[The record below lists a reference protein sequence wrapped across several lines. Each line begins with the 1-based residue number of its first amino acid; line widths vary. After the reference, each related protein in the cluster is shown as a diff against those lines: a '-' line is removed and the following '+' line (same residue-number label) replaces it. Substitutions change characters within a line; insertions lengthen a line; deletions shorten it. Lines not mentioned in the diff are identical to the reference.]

1 MQVDEMRKTL
11 WIFFA
16 IAILA
21 TAAMLHR
28 HTSRQTI
35 FALPASG
42 ASETLRSKAS
52 RSDGAAE
59 YKAKIAIAA
68 AKIDEQHPL
77 RSYKPRAGLEG
88 RGALDEIDVKGVAA
102 TPQSVALARALLHG
116 GTLSPDERIPM
127 VRILASLHNRENTTG
142 ANDDIALDL
151 KALANDP
158 DKQVAAQAATS
169 YARLDYLPGTEFV
182 LKKALENGALDT
194 DAYFQELA
202 HLVPSAPLDKKK
214 EFLAEI
220 RAAGSLIGRDV
231 LVMALN
237 SGEEFNAVSFL
248 KSSEDMA
255 ELLRATEPKFGPHVA
270 LGLGDAVR
278 YVEWLRASAAIE
290 SHNTGRSMD
299 EVIVARLS
307 QPNTDER
314 KIMSFLLSPQAHPVL
329 AAATPDSPV
338 QKLVAISQVYGSQ
351 LPGDRE
357 MLTMVQAIRER
368 MKNPPPPLPPV
379 VLMPPTGPAIGP
391 SPAPPGYPMYVP
403 PPRR

>member
-1 MQVDEMRKTL
+1 MGKSL
-11 WIFFA
+11 WILFA

-21 TAAMLHR
+21 TALLLHQN
-28 HTSRQTI
+28 TSWQ
-35 FALPASG
+35 AAADPHNGG
-42 ASETLRSKAS
+42 ASEARQSKPS
-52 RSDGAAE
+52 RSDGAAK
-59 YKAKIAIAA
+59 YKANVTIAA
-68 AKIDEQHPL
+68 AGIDEHHPL
-77 RSYKPRAGLEG
+77 QSYKPRPGLAG

-102 TPQSVALARALLHG
+102 TAQSVSLARGLLHG
-116 GTLSPDERIPM
+116 GTLSSDERIPM
-127 VRILASLHNRENTTG
+127 IRILASLYNRENTTG

-151 KALANDP
+151 KVLASDP

-169 YARLDYLPGTEFV
+169 YARLDYLPGTEVV

-220 RAAGSLIGRDV
+220 RAAGSQIGRDV

-248 KSSEDMA
+248 KTSEDMA
-255 ELLRATEPKFGPHVA
+255 EFLRETEPQFGPLVG

-278 YVEWLRASAAIE
+278 HTEWLRASAAIE
-290 SHNTGRSMD
+290 SHKTGRSID
-299 EVIVARLS
+299 EVILARLS
-307 QPNTDER
+307 RPNTDER
-314 KIMSFLLSPQAHPVL
+314 KVMSFLISPQAGPML

-338 QKLVAISQVYGSQ
+338 QKLVAVAQVYSSQ
-351 LPGDRE
+351 SPQNENMDA
-357 MLTMVQAIRER
+357 MVQAIRAQ

-379 VLMPPTGPAIGP
+379 VLMPPTGPAVGP
-391 SPAPPGYPMYVP
+391 SPAPPGYPMYVA
-403 PPRR
+403 PPRQ

>member
-1 MQVDEMRKTL
+1 MGKSL
-11 WIFFA
+11 WILFA

-21 TAAMLHR
+21 TALLLHQN
-28 HTSRQTI
+28 TSWQ
-35 FALPASG
+35 AAADPHNGG
-42 ASETLRSKAS
+42 ASEARQSKPS
-52 RSDGAAE
+52 RSDGAAK
-59 YKAKIAIAA
+59 YKANLTIAA
-68 AKIDEQHPL
+68 AGIDEHHPL
-77 RSYKPRAGLEG
+77 QSYKPRPGLAG

-102 TPQSVALARALLHG
+102 TAQSVSLARGLLHG

-127 VRILASLHNRENTTG
+127 IRILASLHNRENTTG

-151 KALANDP
+151 KVLASDP

-169 YARLDYLPGTEFV
+169 YARLDYLPGTEVV

-220 RAAGSLIGRDV
+220 RAAGSQIGRDV

-248 KSSEDMA
+248 KTSEDMA
-255 ELLRATEPKFGPHVA
+255 EFLRETEPQFGPLVG

-278 YVEWLRASAAIE
+278 HTEWLRASAAIE
-290 SHNTGRSMD
+290 SHKTGRSID
-299 EVIVARLS
+299 EVILARLS
-307 QPNTDER
+307 RPNTDER
-314 KIMSFLLSPQAHPVL
+314 KVMSFLISPQAGPML

-338 QKLVAISQVYGSQ
+338 QKLVAVAQVYSSQ
-351 LPGDRE
+351 SPQNE
-357 MLTMVQAIRER
+357 NMAAMVQAIRAQ
-368 MKNPPPPLPPV
+368 MKNPPPPPPPV
-379 VLMPPTGPAIGP
+379 VLMPPTGPAVGP
-391 SPAPPGYPMYVP
+391 SPAPPGYPMYVA
-403 PPRR
+403 PPRQ